1 MVLKLF
7 SRVISSESFVLYCVM
22 YLLTIDIYQSIFV
35 LRQKKKKSP
44 KSLTKIN
51 VVGRWAMLITSNP
64 VK

>member
-35 LRQKKKKSP
+35 LRQKKKKIP
-44 KSLTKIN
+44 
-51 VVGRWAMLITSNP
+51 
-64 VK
+64 